1 MSPTYSSQDTPG
13 AGSQITVRVPGAS
26 YPIFIE
32 AGLLRRSGEIL
43 RERVAGRKLFV
54 LSDNTVWKLWGN
66 KLLEG
71 LRPLEPQ
78 VIRIPSGEQHKRLAT
93 VEKICEQLAAA
104 GAERSSVLLAFGG
117 GVIGDIGGFVAS
129 IYLRGIS
136 YVQIPT
142 TLLAQ
147 VDSSIGGKTGT
158 NLAIGKNL
166 VGTFYQP
173 RLVLSDPAVLR
184 TLPERELRAGLFEAV
199 KCAVIGDPDLFE
211 FLMVARRSVLGGNPA
226 ALEHVIR
233 ACASLKGRVV
243 SQDEREGDLRRILNF
258 GHTLGHA
265 IEAATDYRRFLH
277 GEAVAWGILA
287 ATRLAVRQKLLA
299 PSEAERIA
307 ALVVA
312 YGPVPSLGTLRT
324 AALAPHLSVDKK
336 VRDGQVHFVLPR
348 KVGEVVITS
357 GIGVPQALEAMAEV
371 MRLDP
376 FRAIASKTLPKSRTN
391 ASKSPPAKP
400 KGDGAKKTR
409 SRAAQP

>member
-1 MSPTYSSQDTPG
+1 MGQSFSSEAS
-13 AGSQITVRVPGAS
+13 AGSQITVRVPGTA

-32 AGLLRRSGEIL
+32 SGLLRRSGQIL
-43 RERVAGRKLFV
+43 GDRLAGRKLFV
-54 LSDNTVWKLWGN
+54 LSDNTIWKVWGK

-71 LRPLEPQ
+71 LKPLQPS
-78 VIRIPSGEQHKRLAT
+78 VIRIPAGEQHKRLVT
-93 VEKICEQLAAA
+93 VENITEQLAAQ
-104 GAERSSVLLAFGG
+104 GAERSSVLAAFGG

-129 IYLRGIS
+129 IYLRGID

-158 NLAIGKNL
+158 NLEIGKNL

-173 RLVLSDPAVLR
+173 RLVLADPDVLR

-211 FLMVARRSVLGGNPA
+211 FLMVARRSVLGRNTA
-226 ALEHVIR
+226 TLEHVIR

-265 IEAATDYRRFLH
+265 IEAATDYRKLLH
-277 GEAVAWGILA
+277 GEAVAWGMLA
-287 ATRLAVRQKLLA
+287 ATRLAVRHRLLA

-312 YGPVPSLGTLRT
+312 YGPVPSLGGLQPS
-324 AALAPHLSVDKK
+324 ALGPHLTVDKK
-336 VRDGQVHFVLPR
+336 VRDGQIHFVLPR
-348 KVGEVVITS
+348 KVGEVVVS
-357 GIGVPQALEAMAEV
+357 GEVGILQALEAMSEV
-371 MRLDP
+371 IREDP
-376 FRAIASKTLPKSRTN
+376 FRAVAPKARKSSPGRLKTAARKKRPR
-391 ASKSPPAKP
+391 AAKP
-400 KGDGAKKTR
+400 
-409 SRAAQP
+409 

>member
-1 MSPTYSSQDTPG
+1 MGYDT
-13 AGSQITVRVPGAS
+13 AGSGAQITVRVPGAS

-32 AGLLRRSGEIL
+32 AGLLRRSGQIL
-43 RERVAGRKLFV
+43 CERAAGRKLFV
-54 LSDNTVWKLWGN
+54 LSDNTIWKLWGG

-71 LRPLEPQ
+71 LRPIQPQ
-78 VIRIPSGEQHKRLAT
+78 VIRIPAGEQHKRMAT
-93 VEKICEQLAAA
+93 VEKITAQLAAQ
-104 GAERSSVLLAFGG
+104 GAERSSVLAAFGG

-129 IYLRGIS
+129 IYLRGID

-173 RLVLSDPAVLR
+173 RMVLADPSVLR

-226 ALEHVIR
+226 TLEHVIR

-243 SQDEREGDLRRILNF
+243 SRDEREGDLRRILNF

-265 IEAATDYRRFLH
+265 IEAATDYKRFLH
-277 GEAVAWGILA
+277 GEAVAWGMLA

-299 PSEAERIA
+299 LPEAERIA

-312 YGPVPSLGTLRT
+312 YGPVPSLGKLRPS
-324 AALAPHLSVDKK
+324 ALGSHLSVDKK
-336 VRDGQVHFVLPR
+336 VRDGQIYFVLPR
-348 KVGEVVITS
+348 KIGEVVITG
-357 GIGVPQALEAMAEV
+357 GIGVPQAVQV
-371 MRLDP
+371 MEELMRQDP
-376 FRAIASKTLPKSRTN
+376 FRAAMSKARKSTPPK
-391 ASKSPPAKP
+391 AKA
-400 KGDGAKKTR
+400 GMAKKKHPR
-409 SRAAQP
+409 SARS

>member
-1 MSPTYSSQDTPG
+1 MSQTYSPAAPG
-13 AGSQITVRVPGAS
+13 AGSQITVRVPGAT

-32 AGLLRRSGEIL
+32 SGLLRRSGQL
-43 RERVAGRKLFV
+43 LGERLAGRKLFV
-54 LSDNTVWKLWGN
+54 LSDDQIWKLWGK

-71 LRPLEPQ
+71 LRPLQ
-78 VIRIPSGEQHKRLAT
+78 VTVVRIPSGEQHKRMAT
-93 VEKICEQLAAA
+93 VEKIAAQLAAQ
-104 GAERSSVLLAFGG
+104 GAERSSVLAAFGG

-129 IYLRGIS
+129 IYLRGID
-136 YVQIPT
+136 YLQIPT

-158 NLAIGKNL
+158 NLEVGKNL

-173 RLVLSDPAVLR
+173 RLVLADPEVLR

-211 FLMVARRSVLGGNPA
+211 FLMVARRSVLGRNTA
-226 ALEHVIR
+226 TLEHVIR

-243 SQDEREGDLRRILNF
+243 SQDEREGDLRRVLNF

-265 IEAATDYRRFLH
+265 IEAATDYRKLLH
-277 GEAVAWGILA
+277 GEAVAWGMLA

-312 YGPVPSLGTLRT
+312 YGPVPSLDNFSVASLG
-324 AALAPHLSVDKK
+324 PHLTVDKK

-348 KVGEVVITS
+348 KIGDVMITPAV
-357 GIGVPQALEAMAEV
+357 GVPQALEAMAEV
-371 MRLDP
+371 ISEDP
-376 FRAIASKTLPKSRTN
+376 FRAGAATARKAS
-391 ASKSPPAKP
+391 PAKR
-400 KGDGAKKTR
+400 GAIMKKAR
-409 SRAAQP
+409 PRNKP

>member
-1 MSPTYSSQDTPG
+1 MSQETSG

-26 YPIFIE
+26 YPVFIE
-32 AGLLRRSGEIL
+32 AGLLLRSGQIL
-43 RERVAGRKLFV
+43 RERVAGRKLFI
-54 LSDNTVWKLWGN
+54 LSDNTIWKLWGN

-71 LRPLEPQ
+71 LRPIEPQ
-78 VIRIPSGEQHKRLAT
+78 IIRIPAGEQHKRLAT
-93 VEKICEQLAAA
+93 VEKIAEQLARQ
-104 GAERSSVLLAFGG
+104 GAERSSVLAAFGG
-117 GVIGDIGGFVAS
+117 GVIGDIGGFAAS
-129 IYLRGIS
+129 IYLRGID

-173 RLVLSDPAVLR
+173 RMVLADPGVLR

-211 FLMVARRSVLGGNPA
+211 FLMVVRRSVLGGNPA

-233 ACASLKGRVV
+233 ACAALKGRIV
-243 SQDEREGDLRRILNF
+243 SQDERESDLRRILNF
-258 GHTLGHA
+258 GHTMGHA

-277 GEAVAWGILA
+277 GEAIAWGMLA
-287 ATRLAVRQKLLA
+287 ATRLAVRQRLLV

-312 YGPVPSLGTLRT
+312 YGPVPSLGKLRP
-324 AALAPHLSVDKK
+324 AALGPHLRVDKK
-336 VRDGQVHFVLPR
+336 VRDGQIHFVLPR
-348 KVGEVVITS
+348 KIGEVVITG
-357 GIGVPQALEAMAEV
+357 GIAVPQALQV
-371 MRLDP
+371 MEELMRQDP
-376 FRAIASKTLPKSRTN
+376 FRAAALKTSKAN
-391 ASKSPPAKP
+391 PAK
-400 KGDGAKKTR
+400 AKVGVANQKR
-409 SRAAQP
+409 PRAARP

>member
-1 MSPTYSSQDTPG
+1 MSPSFSPETSG

-32 AGLLRRSGEIL
+32 AGLLRRSGQIL

-54 LSDNTVWKLWGN
+54 LTDNTIWKLWGN

-71 LRPLEPQ
+71 LRPIEPE
-78 VIRIPSGEQHKRLAT
+78 VIRIPAGEQHKRLAT
-93 VEKICEQLAAA
+93 VEKIAEQLAAH
-104 GAERSSVLLAFGG
+104 GAERSSVLAAFGG

-129 IYLRGIS
+129 IYLRGID

-166 VGTFYQP
+166 VGSFYQP
-173 RLVLSDPAVLR
+173 RMVLADPGVLR

-233 ACASLKGRVV
+233 ACASLKGRIV

-258 GHTLGHA
+258 GHTMGHA

-277 GEAVAWGILA
+277 GEAIAWGMLV
-287 ATRLAVRQKLLA
+287 ATRLAVWQRLLA

-312 YGPVPSLGTLRT
+312 YGPVPSLGKLRT
-324 AALAPHLSVDKK
+324 AALGPHLRVDKK
-336 VRDGQVHFVLPR
+336 VRDGQIHFVLPR
-348 KVGEVVITS
+348 KIGDVVIT
-357 GIGVPQALEAMAEV
+357 GEITVPQAFEV
-371 MRLDP
+371 MEELMRQDP
-376 FRAIASKTLPKSRTN
+376 FRAPVLKARKVSPVRSKVPVAREKRPRAS
-391 ASKSPPAKP
+391 
-400 KGDGAKKTR
+400 R
-409 SRAAQP
+409 S